1 MDRLALL
8 KGSYL
13 VYNLNFI
20 PYKVQLSRLLS
31 RTSVAAKKTR
41 KTALSPEALN
51 HANRLGIAI
60 RKARLARGYSQIDFA
75 ERARIG
81 LMTLKRIEDGD
92 PHVRLAN
99 WLAALDVAAI
109 LHLLSNVED
118 PNADARGVAQR
129 ALDERQRAGSRRTTS
144 KDNDFDF

>member
-1 MDRLALL
+1 M
-8 KGSYL
+8 
-13 VYNLNFI
+13 
-20 PYKVQLSRLLS
+20 
-31 RTSVAAKKTR
+31 AAKKTR
-41 KTALSPEALN
+41 KAALSPEALN

-60 RKARLARGYSQIDFA
+60 KKARLARGYSQIDFA